1 MKRNKHWIKYICY
14 FIIGFL
20 ILTIFASISQVD
32 MLKELNMKVDIKTI
46 VLHTMKSG
54 IILYTIIYFLIL
66 ILNVLYNLRLIK
78 KLNEESEKVRKAS
91 SEKILKE
98 RREITMKK
106 KVFITIVALLIISL
120 IIFVI
125 STARKTVILTQ
136 YTEAVESRG
145 GNTNY
150 YVKTINND
158 ETTNEVIGKD
168 SIKIFRQISK
178 DGTIRMLYQEG
189 DEIKVCVNEPSGKKI
204 ATNVGEGIV
213 PTYSG
218 GDSYFSSIL
227 ETENLLGKI
236 KSIIE
241 TRITTEKLNGKECYR
256 FYVSDELQA
265 YVNKEDMV
273 SIKDINGSTSKE
285 YVEYKFGTVTD
296 EDIEKIKP
304 NLDEYTI
311 QES

>member
-1 MKRNKHWIKYICY
+1 
-14 FIIGFL
+14 
-20 ILTIFASISQVD
+20 
-32 MLKELNMKVDIKTI
+32 
-46 VLHTMKSG
+46 
-54 IILYTIIYFLIL
+54 
-66 ILNVLYNLRLIK
+66 
-78 KLNEESEKVRKAS
+78 
-91 SEKILKE
+91 
-98 RREITMKK
+98 MKK
-106 KVFITIVALLIISL
+106 KVLITIVAVL
-120 IIFVI
+120 IIFSIIFVVN
-125 STARKTVILTQ
+125 TVRKVSILTQ
-136 YTEAVESRG
+136 YTKAVELRE

-150 YVKTINND
+150 YVKAINND
-158 ETTNEVIGKD
+158 DETTSEVIGKD

-189 DEIKVCVNEPSGKKI
+189 DSLKVCINEPSGKKI

-218 GDSYFSSIL
+218 GDSYFNSIL
-227 ETENLLGKI
+227 KVENLWGKI

-256 FYVSDELQA
+256 FYVSNELQA

-273 SIKDINGSTSKE
+273 SIKDINGSISKE

-311 QES
+311 QEN